1 MVAHPLHGGV
11 SNALV
16 GFRFAAARELVE
28 ETGVSTTDLDFTT
41 VVEFEFQRPTRR
53 EYGAVYRTALQVKLR
68 LVESDEVSDFR
79 WWDPCS
85 SSIGRRVVEGL
96 VSVGR

>member
-1 MVAHPLHGGV
+1 MDLMVVLPLHDGV

-41 VVEFEFQRPTRR
+41 VVEFEFQD
-53 EYGAVYRTALQVKLR
+53 R
-68 LVESDEVSDFR
+68 LFVTVDD
-79 WWDPCS
+79 
-85 SSIGRRVVEGL
+85 GL
-96 VSVGR
+96 S